1 MAFCA
6 FDEGVAGFDVTPV
19 ENMFISEYMLGAPGE
34 YVKVY
39 LYGLMLCY
47 HNQARMSLTSMA
59 KDLKATEEDVERAFR
74 YWERNGLVRRIGD
87 NPVCYAYK
95 NIKQLTLTRAQDP
108 AEKLYNRAFAEE
120 ARRILGDRLS
130 EASDYNRIYDW
141 MDVYEFPEEV
151 VLMLLRYE
159 MQKSKGRFSF
169 KIADRTAKEWAHRG
183 VRTLEDV
190 DRLVIIDDARKQSL
204 KKLLGRLGHRREPSE
219 DEKKLYNKWVDE
231 WGFEEEAIQ
240 EACQETLKG
249 VPTMAYLDGILLRQ
263 HQLGRHS
270 QWELHRGITLE
281 KSERDFARSVFA
293 GLGRVGVTPS
303 QQDSATIDSWQQM
316 GFTQEMIL
324 MAVHE
329 VHARGGASLED
340 VDAKLATW
348 KKQGFTTPEQISAAR
363 MRVKALNE
371 QLREVYAAAGLEK
384 RVNQPDRDLIAKWLG
399 EYAMPMELVLLA
411 AEYARGAGA
420 PMKIADKILSDW
432 QRAGI
437 TTADAARAEHEAH
450 LRAGGG
456 AKPAAAQDAMRRYTP
471 EERKAAYSAA
481 VVDLDEEVY

>member
-59 KDLKATEEDVERAFR
+59 KDLKSTEDEVERAFR
-74 YWERNGLVRRIGD
+74 YWERNGLVRRVGD

-159 MQKSKGRFSF
+159 MQRSKGRFSF

-183 VRTLEDV
+183 VRSVEDAEKIV
-190 DRLVIIDDARKQSL
+190 LIDDVRAKELKRLIGSL
-204 KKLLGRLGHRREPSE
+204 GQAGLPSDDQKE
-219 DEKKLYNKWVDE
+219 MYNKWLDE
-231 WGFEEEAIQ
+231 WGFTAEAIEEARKQ
-240 EACQETLKG
+240 TANA
-249 VPTMAYLDGILLRQ
+249 PTMGYLNGILRRLHEQGKHTEWEVKQSIRQ
-263 HQLGRHS
+263 SDSAHDFSGRV
-270 QWELHRGITLE
+270 L
-281 KSERDFARSVFA
+281 D
-293 GLGRVGVTPS
+293 GLGRVGVVPTLEDKACIAGWIS
-303 QQDSATIDSWQQM
+303 D

-340 VDAKLATW
+340 VDAKLVTW
-348 KKQGFTTPEQISAAR
+348 KKQGFTSPEQISAAR

-384 RVNQPDRDLIAKWLG
+384 RVNTPDRDLMTRWLG
-399 EYAMPMELVLLA
+399 EWAMPMELVLLA

-432 QRAGI
+432 QRAGVRD
-437 TTADAARAEHEAH
+437 AQAARAEHEAH
-450 LRAGGG
+450 VRTIGG
-456 AKPAAAQDAMRRYTP
+456 AKPAVSAHDAMLRYTP
-471 EERKAAYSAA
+471 EERRATYSAA
-481 VVDLDEEVY
+481 VVDLDEEVR

>member
-47 HNQARMSLTSMA
+47 HDQARMSLTSMA
-59 KDLKATEEDVERAFR
+59 RDLKATEEEIERAFR
-74 YWERNGLVRRIGD
+74 YWERNGLVRRVGD

-95 NIKQLTLTRAQDP
+95 SIKQLALTRAQDP

-120 ARRILGDRLS
+120 ARRILGDRLT

-141 MDVYEFPEEV
+141 MDVYEFPEDV

-183 VRTLEDV
+183 VRSVEDAEKIV
-190 DRLVIIDDARKQSL
+190 LIDDVRAKALRRLIASL
-204 KKLLGRLGHRREPSE
+204 GQAGMPSDDQKE
-219 DEKKLYNKWVDE
+219 MYNKWMDE
-231 WGFEEEAIQ
+231 WGFTAEAIEEARKQ
-240 EACQETLKG
+240 TANA
-249 VPTMAYLDGILLRQ
+249 PTMGYLNGILRKLHEQNKHTEWEVKQSIRQ
-263 HQLGRHS
+263 SDDAHDFSGRV
-270 QWELHRGITLE
+270 L
-281 KSERDFARSVFA
+281 D
-293 GLGRVGVTPS
+293 GLGRAGVVPT
-303 QQDSATIDSWQQM
+303 QEDKACIAGWVRD
-316 GFTQEMIL
+316 GFTQEIIL
-324 MAVHE
+324 MAVTE
-329 VHARGGASLED
+329 VHARGGSNLED
-340 VDAKLATW
+340 VDAKLAMW
-348 KKQGFTTPEQISAAR
+348 KKQGFTTPEQIGAAR

-371 QLREVYAAAGLEK
+371 QLREVYAAAGIEK
-384 RVNQPDRDLIAKWLG
+384 RVNELDRDLLTRWMGKWK
-399 EYAMPMELVLLA
+399 MPMELVLLA

-420 PMKIADKILSDW
+420 PMKIADRILSDW

-437 TTADAARAEHEAH
+437 ASVDAARAEHEAH
-450 LRAGGG
+450 MRMGGG
-456 AKPAAAQDAMRRYTP
+456 AKPASAAQDAMLRYTP
-471 EERKAAYSAA
+471 QERRATYAAA
-481 VVDLDEEVY
+481 VVDLDEEVQ